1 VTPIEKGGRLDG
13 VLKQMADEGLITL
26 PTKTGPMPRFEPA
39 RITGK
44 PISQTIIDGRRER
57 GESRM
62 EYAYFDPSALI
73 QRYVHEPGRRE
84 IVGMLRTHHC
94 VVSAAVP

>member
-1 VTPIEKGGRLDG
+1 MKVGLREATRRFSKIIKTVRAGQEVILTERGKPIAVVKPITNEGRLDA

-44 PISQTIIDGRRER
+44 PISQTIIDGRR
-57 GESRM
+57 
-62 EYAYFDPSALI
+62 
-73 QRYVHEPGRRE
+73 GR
-84 IVGMLRTHHC
+84 
-94 VVSAAVP
+94 